1 MSIVDRIPF
10 QPLLAVLIGVQ
21 AGMFSCV
28 MLQKV
33 VNHYA
38 VKECATN
45 TSKKL
50 VYGSSFIGSTKYCV
64 STNYLN

>member
-10 QPLLAVLIGVQ
+10 QPLVAMLIGVQ
-21 AGMFSCV
+21 AGFFTSV

-33 VNHYA
+33 INHYA

-50 VYGSSFIGSTKYCV
+50 YYGSSFIGPTKYC
-64 STNYLN
+64 LPIKF